1 MISLVVIMTKGIFLL
16 LGSNLGDKES
26 NLNTA
31 KSLIE
36 QYAGKIISKSS
47 LYRTTAWGKED
58 QPEFYNQ
65 VIEIVGELT
74 PEELIEQ
81 LLYIENKM
89 GRQRKEKWGERL
101 IDLDILY
108 YHETIIGKTNLK
120 IPHPGI
126 PERRFTLVPLEE
138 IAPNFKHPLL
148 KKTNS
153 QLLTECA
160 DPLQVFRIL

>member
-1 MISLVVIMTKGIFLL
+1 MLH
-16 LGSNLGDKES
+16 
-26 NLNTA
+26 
-31 KSLIE
+31 
-36 QYAGKIISKSS
+36 
-47 LYRTTAWGKED
+47 
-58 QPEFYNQ
+58 
-65 VIEIVGELT
+65 
-74 PEELIEQ
+74 
-81 LLYIENKM
+81 IENKM
-89 GRQRKEKWGERL
+89 GRKRKEKWGERL

-108 YHETIIGKTNLK
+108 YHETIIDKTNLK